1 MSIRE
6 VLTFTKG
13 SKKQCSWAYDILDE
27 AFANLDNMENYIR
40 KLDSYDAGHGEKLA
54 GYTYAQVDE
63 VRRFLNCCCESEQF
77 KNAEHVINMGGQLDF
92 DTPLADRPLAAEY
105 SYPPS
110 RPAAQKPAGCPAPAR
125 AARSFLRQEDKYSPR

>member
-40 KLDSYDAGHGEKLA
+40 KLDSYDAGHGE
-54 GYTYAQVDE
+54 T
-63 VRRFLNCCCESEQF
+63 RPP
-77 KNAEHVINMGGQLDF
+77 HV
-92 DTPLADRPLAAEY
+92 
-105 SYPPS
+105 PPIS
-110 RPAAQKPAGCPAPAR
+110 N
-125 AARSFLRQEDKYSPR
+125 AARTQNTLPK

>member
-92 DTPLADRPLAAEY
+92 DHLHDLVMSTLRANKVWDANSKQWICLLYTSDAADEL
-105 SYPPS
+105 
-110 RPAAQKPAGCPAPAR
+110 
-125 AARSFLRQEDKYSPR
+125 

>member
-1 MSIRE
+1 MRIRE

-92 DTPLADRPLAAEY
+92 DHLHDLVMSTLRANKVWDANSKQWIDRTEN
-105 SYPPS
+105 
-110 RPAAQKPAGCPAPAR
+110 
-125 AARSFLRQEDKYSPR
+125 

>member
-77 KNAEHVINMGGQLDF
+77 KNAGHVINMGGQLDF
-92 DTPLADRPLAAEY
+92 DHLHDLVMSTLRTNKVWDANSKQWIDRTEN
-105 SYPPS
+105 
-110 RPAAQKPAGCPAPAR
+110 
-125 AARSFLRQEDKYSPR
+125 